1 MQQFINTFFEQVY
14 NDLQA
19 RVGVKENR
27 LCELIEQFPPNG
39 YRIGFWP
46 DYSTRENQANYLLRY
61 FYAYLLEYRCI
72 FEKLASEQ
80 SLTWLTEYRVLS
92 LGCGAAL
99 DYYGLYFSGLNTDA
113 IHYHGYDI
121 NDWGAFQESFG
132 NRNVVFHNRTSI
144 TELTERDF
152 EGINII
158 MFPKSISDFSDN
170 DFYRLCELIQ
180 PVQFTFPLL
189 VIYSHAM
196 DRDNFNCR
204 SFSKY
209 TNFCKIIRG
218 TEEYGEEIRMQ
229 RRILVDNNDMDRL
242 FNNYSPPPGF
252 AYTTRRLPYQLCR
265 EKPEKNQFCRNRQC
279 YRGKNPPTTPSLAAS
294 NITVLG

>member
-1 MQQFINTFFEQVY
+1 MQQFINTFIEQVY

-19 RVGVKENR
+19 RVGVKANK

-39 YRIGFWP
+39 YQNRFRA

-121 NDWGAFQESFG
+121 NDWGAFQKSFG
-132 NRNVVFHNRTSI
+132 NRNVVFHNKTSI

-158 MFPKSISDFSDN
+158 MFPKSISDFSKS
-170 DFYRLCELIQ
+170 DFNRLCDLIR
-180 PVQFTFPLL
+180 PIQFSFPLL
-189 VIYSHAM
+189 VISSYARDYDHANIQ
-196 DRDNFNCR
+196 RH
-204 SFSKY
+204 
-209 TNFCKIIRG
+209 TEFCKTVRKNG
-218 TEEYGEEIRMQ
+218 GKNCGLREIN
-229 RRILVDNNDMDRL
+229 VDNNDMHRL
-242 FNNYSPPPGF
+242 IAEYPPPPRF
-252 AYTTRRLPYQLCR
+252 DTIKWLPYRLCR
-265 EKPEKNQFCRNRQC
+265 ENNPKTNQFCMNKQC
-279 YRGKNPPTTPSLAAS
+279 HRGWNPSTTPNLAAS
-294 NITVLG
+294 NITVLGEP